1 MRSSEACSHP
11 AEQFAG
17 AVLAWRPMLL
27 KFSPE
32 TLQVGAAKREVGA
45 RTAASAWP
53 TGGSRQPP
61 EEAKHARWMVR

>member
-1 MRSSEACSHP
+1 
-11 AEQFAG
+11 
-17 AVLAWRPMLL
+17 MLL

-53 TGGSRQPP
+53 NGGSRQPP